1 VAKLRLS
8 HEQTLSMS
16 KFELENVL
24 DEAALAYFA
33 YLFAHFHLRQQ
44 AQINRIRMRF
54 FQFQNFKLNSDFS
67 KIIANLDRAVI
78 FVYSTVVRHE
88 LIDNS
93 TGGNRARSIFC
104 EMLVSRNGRESAYA
118 I

>member
-1 VAKLRLS
+1 MAKLKLS

-44 AQINRIRMRF
+44 AQLTELECDFI
-54 FQFQNFKLNSDFS
+54 FQFQNF
-67 KIIANLDRAVI
+67 
-78 FVYSTVVRHE
+78 
-88 LIDNS
+88 
-93 TGGNRARSIFC
+93 
-104 EMLVSRNGRESAYA
+104 
-118 I
+118 

>member
-1 VAKLRLS
+1 
-8 HEQTLSMS
+8 MS

-44 AQINRIRMRF
+44 AQLTELGCDF
-54 FQFQNFKLNSDFS
+54 FQFQKSNSDFL
-67 KIIANLDRAVI
+67 KIIANLHRVAI

-93 TGGNRARSIFC
+93 TGGKRARSI
-104 EMLVSRNGRESAYA
+104 LRNACLSKWQRKRVRDLIPCPSSD
-118 I
+118 

>member
-1 VAKLRLS
+1 
-8 HEQTLSMS
+8 MS

-44 AQINRIRMRF
+44 AQLTELGCDF
-54 FQFQNFKLNSDFS
+54 LFNFKIRILIF
-67 KIIANLDRAVI
+67 ANLHRVVI
-78 FVYSTVVRHE
+78 FVYSTAVRHE

-93 TGGNRARSIFC
+93 TGGKRARSI
-104 EMLVSRNGRESAYA
+104 LRNACLSKWQRKRVRDLIPCPSSD
-118 I
+118 